1 MNIRRGVVIC
11 ASIVALGWG
20 IALEGQEAAA
30 ATIVK
35 VSEGG
40 IAPDLLTIERGDE
53 VIWKAAVPAGP
64 PHFKWMPTPKSV
76 RVRVTEDGDFA
87 VTFDVP
93 GEYRYVIPIGRG
105 GKGDD
110 ELPGKI
116 TVK

>member
-1 MNIRRGVVIC
+1 
-11 ASIVALGWG
+11 
-20 IALEGQEAAA
+20 
-30 ATIVK
+30 
-35 VSEGG
+35 
-40 IAPDLLTIERGDE
+40 
-53 VIWKAAVPAGP
+53 
-64 PHFKWMPTPKSV
+64 MPTAKSV

-87 VTFDVP
+87 VTFDHP